1 MKQKKSRFFTFL
13 FSFIPGAAEMYMGFM
28 KNGISLMAAFF
39 LSFMIPSI
47 LRMSNVFVLFGALI
61 WFYGFFHAGNLASC
75 SNEELQNIPDEFL
88 WDTLSNGRPLDVAS
102 PVFRKWTAAILIFC
116 GVVLLWENVSSLLR
130 VLAPEWVWS
139 WLAPF
144 VSRVPQVAVALLLI
158 YIGVKLIRGK
168 KEELYGEEQ

>member
-1 MKQKKSRFFTFL
+1 MKQKKNSFFTFI

-28 KNGISLMAAFF
+28 KSGISLMTAFF

-47 LRMSNVFVLFGALI
+47 LRMSDVFVLFGALI

-75 SNEELQNIPDEFL
+75 SNEELQNIPDEFI
-88 WDTLSNGRPLDVAS
+88 WDTFSNGRTLDVAS
-102 PVFRKWTAAILIFC
+102 PVFRKWGAGILIFC
-116 GVVLLWENVSSLLR
+116 GVVLLWENVSSLVR
-130 VLAPEWVWS
+130 ALAPDWVWS

-144 VSRVPQVAVALLLI
+144 VSRVPQVSVALLLI

-168 KEELYGEEQ
+168 KEELYGEDQ